1 MSPAPEALRWQR
13 LSQLFH
19 QWFELDPAEREAWLS
34 TECADDPALRDEL
47 ERMVAADRDD
57 SMLDRG
63 LGGLIDLDAVST
75 LAERDAD
82 AERAIGEVL
91 GAWQLMAVLG
101 RGGMGT
107 VYAARRIDGERDSGQ
122 RAAIKRLQ
130 HRWDGS
136 LHALRFQ
143 QERRILAALTHP
155 NIPRLLDSGHDDDGR
170 PWFALEYI
178 EGQSLLDWSD
188 QQQLGLRERIE
199 LFRQVLAAVAHA
211 HQHFVVHRDL
221 KPANILVDRNG
232 HAKVLDFGVAKLI
245 AESSSAT
252 RTGVLAGFTPEYA
265 APEQVSGTA
274 ISAATDVYA
283 LGVIL
288 YQLLT
293 GRLPY
298 EFDQLDLR
306 ATSEAITSRQATRL
320 EKALTSGTPAEIAQ
334 RLTQRHTD
342 PSAFRRFVR
351 GDLSRIVQT
360 ALAKEPQRRYPSV
373 ESFSRDLQR
382 LLEGRPVSVS
392 GDTAG
397 YRFGKFVRRN
407 RWGVSMAGLALVAM
421 IAGSI
426 GVLLQNRATHAEA
439 ARAER
444 EAMHAKQ
451 EVARLEAVN
460 NFLSDVFAGG
470 AAELSGTPNVTLRQA
485 LDSAV
490 KHLDATTKNQP
501 GIAVRALLAA
511 ATSYI
516 SLGEDIHANELIER
530 AQVLQET
537 RLPDSKED
545 RALVLSMRA
554 YVGHGLSTQQVL
566 GMAREAVALQREVGS
581 DSGLVDALST
591 LSVAEYGVNN
601 LAAALAA
608 NDEALQLLQRKPLPA
623 DDPGVVD
630 HLSSR
635 ATLLGLNGRHAEAA
649 AIHLDVIQRR
659 THALG
664 ADNVMVW
671 REYLYYA
678 ISLQKAGKPTQA
690 LAALEQVLPSL
701 QHELGEQNED
711 TAQARFVHG
720 RVLQDLH
727 RDGDAL
733 PDLAAAHD
741 FGRSH
746 DFAQRQPNVGRAY
759 AHSLAMLDRCTDA
772 QAVLAEMS
780 TRKLA
785 VLGDGG
791 KHPFDGSPCP
801 R

>member
-1 MSPAPEALRWQR
+1 MSQPLDAARWKR

-19 QWFELDPAEREAWLS
+19 QWFELAPNARAGWLDA
-34 TECADDPALRDEL
+34 ECADDPTLRAEL
-47 ERMVAADRDD
+47 ERMLASDLE
-57 SMLDRG
+57 SGLLDQG
-63 LGGLIDLDAVST
+63 LGDLIDLDAIVADT
-75 LAERDAD
+75 ERDAE
-82 AERAIGEVL
+82 AERAIGDVL
-91 GAWQLMAVLG
+91 GPWRLTAVLG

-107 VYAARRIDGERDSGQ
+107 VYTAQRADGEGDVGQ

-130 HRWDGS
+130 VRWDGS
-136 LHALRFQ
+136 PHAQRFL

-155 NIPRLLDSGHDDDGR
+155 NIPRLFDSGLDSEGR

-178 EGQSLLDWSD
+178 DGESLIRWSD
-188 QQQLGLRERIE
+188 ARQLGLRERIE

-221 KPANILVDRNG
+221 KPSNVLIDRDG
-232 HAKVLDFGVAKLI
+232 HAKVLDFGVAKLM
-245 AESSSAT
+245 AEPAAAT
-252 RTGVLAGFTPEYA
+252 RTGMLAGFTPEYA
-265 APEQVSGTA
+265 APEQISGAA

-298 EFDQLDLR
+298 EFDQQDLR

-320 EKALTSGTPAEIAQ
+320 EKALTTGTPAEVAERLSQ
-334 RLTQRHTD
+334 RRTD
-342 PSAFRRFVR
+342 PSAYRRFVR

-392 GDTAG
+392 GDTAR

-407 RWGVSMAGLALVAM
+407 RWGVGMAVVAM
-421 IAGSI
+421 VAVVAGGI
-426 GVLLQNRATHAEA
+426 GVMMQSRAANIAAE
-439 ARAER
+439 RAER
-444 EAMHAKQ
+444 EALHAQQ

-460 NFLSDVFAGG
+460 TFLNDVFAGG
-470 AAELSGTPNVTLRQA
+470 AAEMSGTPNVTLKQA

-490 KHLDATTKNQP
+490 KHLDATTKDQP
-501 GIAVRALLAA
+501 QIAVRALLAA

-516 SLGEDIHANELIER
+516 ALGEDVHANELIER
-530 AQVLQET
+530 AQALQET
-537 RLPDSKED
+537 RLPNSKED

-554 YVGHGLSTQQVL
+554 YVGHGLNPQQVL
-566 GMAREAVALQREVGS
+566 DMAREAVALQREVGS
-581 DSGLVDALST
+581 DTGLVDALST
-591 LSVAEYGVNN
+591 LTVAEYGVNDV
-601 LAAALAA
+601 AGALAT
-608 NDEALQLLQRKPLPA
+608 NDEALQLLQRKRLPA
-623 DDPGVVD
+623 NDPGVVD

-635 ATLLGLNGRHAEAA
+635 ATLLGLLRRHAEAA

-659 THALG
+659 TQALG

-678 ISLQKAGKPTQA
+678 ISLQSAGKPTEA
-690 LAALEQVLPSL
+690 LAALEQALPSL
-701 QHELGEQNED
+701 RRELGEQNED
-711 TAQARFVHG
+711 TAQAQFVHG

-727 RDGDAL
+727 RDADAL

-741 FGRSH
+741 FGRTH
-746 DFAQRQPNVGRAY
+746 DFAQRQANVGRAY

-772 QAVLAEMS
+772 QAVLADMS

-785 VLGDGG
+785 TTGDNG
-791 KHPFDGSPCP
+791 KHPYDGSHCP
-801 R
+801 H